1 MRRRTVLA
9 LLTSVMAHV
18 AVVVLALVV
27 GGAQLGGAVDFELT
41 GVHEEVKDFPLGAPE
56 KGTESAPKPRARA
69 RPKARAPEAPRD
81 EGTLAA
87 RAGTDA
93 ASQRGSS
100 PDEDDAGPAPTS
112 DLSAYGPSGSRLTVL
127 MRVDRIKGTRYQ
139 AAVDQLLLRLPD
151 RRELLEGTGLDLFTD
166 FDTLLIATP
175 NPTDPSVTFLA
186 AHHHLTPADMK
197 AALSRG
203 ARQTERT
210 IVWRAERGR
219 LVGERRTRK
228 ATADDPSEPAVRADD
243 RILVLSDPG
252 LAVIAPPAYR
262 ALLLQ
267 KKGPPPDGGVAPEG
281 TGWAS
286 LLSRIDAEQGLIP
299 SDAVMML
306 KATDL
311 IHVSKT
317 GTLGGFPSP
326 PATDSARQAE
336 PPPRAGR
343 LPTMFGMEIPPEV
356 TATVGIAEGPS
367 LDVTGTFKEE
377 SSALRW
383 EAQWPAVQGKV
394 LSNPW
399 ATLMGFSGLARRTSV
414 VREGSTVRLHV
425 SATEDEVLRLL
436 MLASQF
442 AGLVR

>member
-1 MRRRTVLA
+1 MRRRIVLA

-18 AVVVLALVV
+18 AVVALGLAV

-41 GVHEEVKDFPLGAPE
+41 GVHEEVKDFPLGALE
-56 KGTESAPKPRARA
+56 KGAEPTPKPRARA

-81 EGTLAA
+81 EGTLAS
-87 RAGTDA
+87 RAGADA

-100 PDEDDAGPAPTS
+100 PDEDDAGPAPTN

-127 MRVDRIKGTRYQ
+127 MRVDRIKGTPYQ
-139 AAVDQLLLRLPD
+139 GAVDQLLLRLPD

-186 AHHHLTPADMK
+186 AHHHLTSADMK
-197 AALSRG
+197 AALTRG

-219 LVGERRTRK
+219 LVGERRTRQG
-228 ATADDPSEPAVRADD
+228 TAGDPAEPPMRADD

-267 KKGPPPDGGVAPEG
+267 KKGPPPDGGAPPEG

-311 IHVSKT
+311 IRGPAGNKT
-317 GTLGGFPSP
+317 
-326 PATDSARQAE
+326 
-336 PPPRAGR
+336 GR

-356 TATVGIAEGPS
+356 SATVGIAEGPS
-367 LDVTGTFKEE
+367 LDVSGTFKEE

-414 VREGSTVRLHV
+414 VREGNTVHLHV

-436 MLASQF
+436 MVASQF

>member
-1 MRRRTVLA
+1 MRRRIGLA
-9 LLTSVMAHV
+9 LFTSVMAHV
-18 AVVVLALVV
+18 AVVVLALAV
-27 GGAQLGGAVDFELT
+27 GGARLGGAVDFELT

-56 KGTESAPKPRARA
+56 KGPEPAPKPRARA

-81 EGTLAA
+81 EGTLAS

-100 PDEDDAGPAPTS
+100 PDEDDAGPAPTN
-112 DLSAYGPSGSRLTVL
+112 DLSAYGPGGSRLTVL

-186 AHHHLTPADMK
+186 AHHHLTSADMK
-197 AALSRG
+197 AALTRG

-210 IVWRAERGR
+210 IVWRTERGR

-228 ATADDPSEPAVRADD
+228 GSAADATEPPMRADD

-262 ALLLQ
+262 ALLVQ
-267 KKGPPPDGGVAPEG
+267 KQGPPPDGGTAPEG

-286 LLSRIDAEQGLIP
+286 LLSRIDAEEGLIP

-306 KATDL
+306 KGTDL
-311 IHVSKT
+311 VRGVTKT
-317 GTLGGFPSP
+317 
-326 PATDSARQAE
+326 
-336 PPPRAGR
+336 GR
-343 LPTMFGMEIPPEV
+343 LPTLFGMEIPPEV
-356 TATVGIAEGPS
+356 SATVGIAEGPS
-367 LDVTGTFKEE
+367 LDVSGTFKEE
-377 SSALRW
+377 SAALRW

-399 ATLMGFSGLARRTSV
+399 ATLMGFSGLARRTSL
-414 VREGSTVRLHV
+414 VREGNTVRLHV
-425 SATEDEVLRLL
+425 AATEDEVLRLL

-442 AGLVR
+442 AALGR